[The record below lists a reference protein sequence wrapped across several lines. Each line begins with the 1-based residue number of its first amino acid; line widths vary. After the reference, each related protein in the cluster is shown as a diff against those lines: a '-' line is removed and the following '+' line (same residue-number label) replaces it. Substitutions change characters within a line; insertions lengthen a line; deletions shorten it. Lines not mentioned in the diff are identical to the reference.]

1 METKDIS
8 IYYSLAPLLSQ
19 RCVFNYVVGNRGGG
33 KSFAG
38 KELGI
43 KRFKKKGKQFIY
55 LRRYGSELDKIDDL
69 FQDIRWKFPN
79 DKLEQKGRKLYIN
92 DELAGYMY
100 ALTETPSLKSVP
112 FPLVDTI
119 IFDEFIIDKGRLPY
133 LKGEAELVLEFYD
146 TVDRS
151 RDTTVFIAIGNAITM
166 VTPHFIYWNMYPD
179 PNKRFNKD
187 MEKSVCIEM
196 YFNEDFVKMKK
207 ATRYGRSINKTG
219 YGQYNFYNK
228 FLRDTD
234 SYIKTRP
241 ASANYKLYQFILD
254 GEKYSLWQDIRQQTF
269 YIDNNFEKNFGHYR
283 TYVLNPNEMDDT
295 DNSMILLKKNNA
307 TMKRVRVW
315 LERGDLYFN
324 NQTTKQKFFEILL
337 TN

>member
-1 METKDIS
+1 MEKDIS

-19 RCVFNYVVGNRGGG
+19 RCVFNYVIGNRGGG

-43 KRFKKKGKQFIY
+43 KRYLKKGKQFIY

-69 FQDIRWKFPN
+69 FSDIRFKFPN
-79 DKLEQKGRKLYIN
+79 AKLEQRGRKLYIN
-92 DELAGYMY
+92 DQLAGYMY

-151 RDTTVFIAIGNAITM
+151 RDTTVFIAIGNAISM
-166 VTPHFIYWNMYPD
+166 VTPHFIYWGLYPD
-179 PNKRFNKD
+179 PNKPFVKD

-196 YFNEDFVKMKK
+196 YYNEAFVDMKK
-207 ATRYGRSINKTG
+207 KTRYGKSISKTG
-219 YGQYNFYNK
+219 YGKYNFYNQ
-228 FLRDTD
+228 FLRDSD
-234 SYIKTRP
+234 SYICKRP
-241 ASANYKLYQFILD
+241 PTANTKLYQFVLD
-254 GEKYSLWQDIRQQTF
+254 GQKYSLWQDIRNQCF
-269 YIDNNFEKNFGHYR
+269 YIDGTYEPNFGYYR
-283 TYVLNPNEMDDT
+283 TFVLNPNEMDEKDH
-295 DNSMILLKKNNA
+295 SHVLLKKNNA
-307 TMKRVRVW
+307 TMKRVKMW

-324 NQTTKQKFFEILL
+324 SQTSKQKFFEILL